1 MPPVSF
7 DILIYVKRV
16 LSLDASTTTVG
27 IAVLDYDDKNITLYH
42 NDFYKPNKDVNQLIM
57 LKEAKLFVKDLIK
70 TFNPDDFAIEEYIK
84 FMKGNSAAA
93 TTIPLAIFNRTLC
106 LAAYEE
112 MNKLPEIIS
121 VMTIRSKIKLDKQI
135 PKKEEVPEIVAKHLN
150 IAFPYR
156 TKLLKN
162 GKEKIIAENA
172 DVADGIAV
180 GLAFI
185 FRNRIKK

>member
-1 MPPVSF
+1 M
-7 DILIYVKRV
+7 KRI

-27 IAVLDYDDKNITLYH
+27 IAVLDYNDKNIILHYH
-42 NDFYKPNKDVNQLIM
+42 DFYKPNKEINQLIM
-57 LKEAKLFVKDLIK
+57 LQESKTFVKELIK
-70 TFNPDDFAIEEYIK
+70 TFKPDDFAIEEYIK

-121 VMTIRSKIKLDKQI
+121 VMTIRSKIKFDKKMPM
-135 PKKEEVPEIVAKHLN
+135 PKKEDVPEIVAKHLN
-150 IAFPYR
+150 IDFPYR

-162 GKEKIIAENA
+162 GKEKVIAENN
-172 DVADGIAV
+172 DIADGIAV

-185 FRNRIKK
+185 FRNRK